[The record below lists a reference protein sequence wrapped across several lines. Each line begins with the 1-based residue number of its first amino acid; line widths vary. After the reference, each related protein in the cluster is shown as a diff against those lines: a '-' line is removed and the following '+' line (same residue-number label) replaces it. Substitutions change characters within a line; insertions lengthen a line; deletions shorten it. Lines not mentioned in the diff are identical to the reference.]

1 MLHSLREAATIDS
14 EHKGVVLY
22 TLYIII
28 YILLLLPISLN
39 ESSSQQILT
48 NPDLL
53 AICLVLGLIINL
65 RP

>member
-28 YILLLLPISLN
+28 YILLLLPIPLN